1 MFNFVQ
7 QAMPSCLLRATDATG
22 TVVAVMD
29 VSICRQSASIDLCA
43 DEQAVQG
50 EKGWKDLPVTGF
62 CVHDTRI
69 EHY

>member
-7 QAMPSCLLRATDATG
+7 QAMPSSLLRATDATG

-29 VSICRQSASIDLCA
+29 VSICRQSASTDLCA

-50 EKGWKDLPVTGF
+50 EKG
-62 CVHDTRI
+62 
-69 EHY
+69 